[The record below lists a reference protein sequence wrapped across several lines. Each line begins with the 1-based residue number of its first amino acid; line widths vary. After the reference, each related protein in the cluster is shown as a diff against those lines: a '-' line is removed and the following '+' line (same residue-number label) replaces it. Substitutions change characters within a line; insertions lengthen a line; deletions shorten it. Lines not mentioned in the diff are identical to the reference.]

1 MGPKWGIFGGFWR
14 EKRGQKGEYR
24 VSKAGKWVVF
34 LWVGGVVGGQ
44 GGILSPKSDSMPEMC
59 RAPQVT
65 FAVLP
70 CVREMRKSLPSTY
83 SATEV

>member
-1 MGPKWGIFGGFWR
+1 MGAKRVIFGGVGR
-14 EKRGQKGEYR
+14 EKRGQKGQYR
-24 VSKAGKWVVF
+24 VSKAVEMAAF

-44 GGILSPKSDSMPEMC
+44 GGILRPKSDSMPEMR